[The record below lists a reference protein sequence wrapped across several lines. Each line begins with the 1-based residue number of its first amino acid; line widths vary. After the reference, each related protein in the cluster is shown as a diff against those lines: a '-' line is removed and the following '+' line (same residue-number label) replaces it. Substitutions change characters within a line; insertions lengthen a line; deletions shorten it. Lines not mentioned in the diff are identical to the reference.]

1 MLKKR
6 IIPQMFDVRPV
17 DNTGDLDWKKIKT
30 VEKNFQFYKNGKFKK
45 ESPNEKNKI
54 YFNGNTGFDFIQN
67 NSADI
72 KKNNIP
78 KKAKIV
84 RFGKSLE
91 SHDLPV
97 FLETS
102 WESVRMAKDQIA
114 QEKFALEKEKEE
126 RKEEIGKFADN
137 YYQHQKENRYHF
149 IYDGDKNIFSER
161 KKTSEEIENEESPI
175 KYFETE
181 ADYRPKNTSE
191 EYENSIVYFNKRE
204 KSRLKYLSKENKQPV
219 GYPES
224 KNFEIKKKPK
234 IIAENK
240 SIKKVSDKNSS
251 VSKYFSFQ
259 KIKLN
264 FGKTAF
270 SFAGISVVILL
281 VFGSVFLIG
290 KGLSVKSKVLGV
302 STDGYGSLA
311 SAMGN
316 IKNQD
321 FKSSSLEFDK
331 SYEKFSEASK
341 DLDYAGGFVINIS
354 GYLPYVSKLSS
365 GKNAVEAGRHIS
377 LAGKSLNNFLEKI
390 YSLKNSSDKNNISLL
405 DVFSFSEEN
414 LKIANAELKEAQEN
428 LNKIKVDDLPEDKM
442 DEFVKLKQKLP
453 EIIQAIDDFLS
464 NSHIFAD
471 ILGGNGP
478 RKFLFLFQNNH
489 EMRATGGFIGSYG
502 LLDIY
507 KGKIRNFFIEGIF
520 NPDGQLVEKIVPP
533 KPIQKIS
540 AAWSLH
546 DSNWFPDFPTSAK
559 KAILFYEKTGGS
571 TVDGVITF
579 TPEVM
584 KKLLEVTGSVE
595 MRDYG
600 VTLTSDNF
608 METTQYEVEED
619 YDKRENNP
627 KKILADLASVLLDK
641 LFNSKDVDVILKS
654 IKVFSEGLSQKHIL
668 FYSNNDE
675 LQKIISEQG
684 WSGEIIE
691 TSKDYLNVINTNI
704 NGFKTDGVVE
714 EKIEHQ
720 AEIQEDG
727 SIIDTLTIT
736 RHHNG
741 GNTPYAWWNKVN
753 ADYMRVYVPLG
764 SKLLEAEGQTR
775 EINSPPLD
783 YEALK
788 FRHDP
793 DVEKEERNMIVD
805 ENSGTRIYE
814 QNEKTVF
821 ANWIYVSPQETVV
834 IKYKYLLPFKVVPG
848 QSEKS
853 VDTYSMLVQKQAG
866 SVGSELSIKLVYP
879 ANFSPI
885 WNYPEDFKSDE
896 NHKVE
901 YLTKLGKDEFFAL
914 TFKKE

>member
-1 MLKKR
+1 MPKKR

-17 DNTGDLDWKKIKT
+17 DNTGGLDWKKINA
-30 VEKNFQFYKNGKFKK
+30 VEENYRYYEIRSFKNELPDEIN
-45 ESPNEKNKI
+45 ESYHDVKDD
-54 YFNGNTGFDFIQN
+54 FNFIQKN
-67 NSADI
+67 I
-72 KKNNIP
+72 TVHKKNNIP
-78 KKAKIV
+78 KKVKIV
-84 RFGKSLE
+84 RFGESLE
-91 SHDLPV
+91 SHNLPV
-97 FLETS
+97 FLEAS
-102 WESVRMAKDQIA
+102 WDSIKMAKNQIA
-114 QEKFALEKEKEE
+114 QEKFSLKMKNKESE
-126 RKEEIGKFADN
+126 EEIGKFADD
-137 YYQHQKENRYHF
+137 YYQYQKENQFHF
-149 IYDGDKNIFSER
+149 IYDGDTNIFSER
-161 KKTSEEIENEESPI
+161 KEIAEVTENEESSI
-175 KYFETE
+175 KYFPE
-181 ADYRPKNTSE
+181 
-191 EYENSIVYFNKRE
+191 
-204 KSRLKYLSKENKQPV
+204 ENKQPV

-224 KNFEIKKKPK
+224 RKNFEIKKKPK
-234 IIAENK
+234 IIAKNK
-240 SIKKVSDKNSS
+240 SIKKASDKNSS
-251 VSKYFSFQ
+251 VSDYFSFHRL
-259 KIKLN
+259 KLN
-264 FGKTAF
+264 FSKTDF
-270 SFAGISVVILL
+270 SFAGISLAILL
-281 VFGSVFLIG
+281 VFSSVFLIG
-290 KGLSVKSKVLGV
+290 KSLNIKGKVLGV
-302 STDGYGSLA
+302 STEGYGSLA
-311 SAMGN
+311 SAMEN

-341 DLDYAGGFVINIS
+341 DLDYAGGFVTNIS

-365 GKNAVEAGRHIS
+365 GKNAAEAGKHIS
-377 LAGKSLNNFLEKI
+377 LAGKSLNDFLEKI
-390 YSLKNSSDKNNISLL
+390 YSLKNSPEKNDISLL
-405 DVFSFSEEN
+405 DVFSFSEES
-414 LKIANAELKEAQEN
+414 LKTVNTEMKAAQDN
-428 LNKIKVDDLPEDKM
+428 LNKIKVDDLPEDKQ

-453 EIIQAIDDFLS
+453 EIIQAVDDFLGH
-464 NSHIFAD
+464 SHIFTD
-471 ILGGNGP
+471 ILGSNGP

-507 KGKIRNFFIEGIF
+507 KGKIRSFFIDGIF

-559 KAILFYEKTGGS
+559 KAILFYEKTGGP

-584 KKLLEVTGSVE
+584 KKLLEVTGPVE
-595 MRDYG
+595 MPDYG

-619 YDKRENNP
+619 YDERENNP
-627 KKILADLASVLLDK
+627 KKILADLASVLMDK

-668 FYSNNDE
+668 FYSTNDE
-675 LQKIISEQG
+675 VQKIISEQG

-691 TSKDYLNVINTNI
+691 TPKDYLNVINTNI

-727 SIIDTLTIT
+727 SVIDTLTIT

-741 GNTPYAWWNKVN
+741 GNTPYEWWNKVN
-753 ADYMRVYVPLG
+753 ADYMRVYVPFG
-764 SKLLEAEGQTR
+764 SKLLEVEGQTR
-775 EINSPPLD
+775 EINFPPLD

-788 FRHDP
+788 FRRDA
-793 DVEKEERNMIVD
+793 DVEQEERNMITD
-805 ENSGTRIYE
+805 ENSGTCIYE
-814 QNEKTVF
+814 QNGKTVF
-821 ANWIYVSPQETVV
+821 ANWTYVSPQETMV
-834 IKYKYLLPFKVVPG
+834 IKYKYLLPFKIVPG

-853 VDTYSMLVQKQAG
+853 VDTYSMLIQKQAG

-885 WNYPEDFKSDE
+885 WNYPEDFKSNE

-901 YLTKLGKDEFFAL
+901 YLTKLEKDEFFAL